1 MKSFRGG
8 CALAALVVAT
18 IAGSAC
24 GGSATTPTGL
34 TAPCTKAPYKVG
46 LVTDVG
52 KLSDKSFNFDSYNGV
67 IDAQADSSLG
77 VVGKAIESSVESDY
91 AKNIQ
96 TFIDQ
101 KYCMVVTVGFK
112 LGDATIKAARANPNV
127 AFAIVDFGDY
137 TDLGRRSH
145 PGTLLGIGFK
155 EDQPGFLAGAL
166 AGLLT
171 KTNVIG
177 AVAGLKTVPPVVRYV
192 QGYENGAK
200 FVNPKIKVLSS
211 YQPESGAK
219 DFNDPDWGKQQ
230 GVTFISQGADVL
242 FGAGGQTG
250 NGALLAAKDA
260 GNFCVGVDVDQYISY
275 PDVASCLITSAEKHL
290 DLAVKQAVTDLTKG
304 TLKGGIV
311 SFNIQNNGI
320 GLAPYHDN
328 ASKIPADVQTKIA
341 DIQSKLKSGAIT
353 TGVTA

>member
-1 MKSFRGG
+1 MKSFRGVG
-8 CALAALVVAT
+8 ALAALVAAT

-24 GGSATTPTGL
+24 GGTATPTGL
-34 TAPCTKAPYKVG
+34 TAPCSKAPYKVG

-67 IDAQADSSLG
+67 LDAQADTSLG
-77 VVGKAIESSVESDY
+77 VSGKAIESSVESDY
-91 AKNIQ
+91 SKNIQ

-127 AFAIVDFGDY
+127 GFVMVDFGDY
-137 TDLGRRSH
+137 AELGKVSH
-145 PGTLLGIGFK
+145 PGNLLGIGFR

-192 QGYENGAK
+192 EGYAAGAK
-200 FVNPKIKVLSS
+200 FTNPKVKVLSI

-230 GVTFISQGADVL
+230 GVTFIGQGADVL
-242 FGAGGQTG
+242 FGVGGNTG
-250 NGALLAAKDA
+250 NGALVAAKEA
-260 GNFCVGVDVDQYISY
+260 GKMCVGVDVDQYISY
-275 PDVASCLITSAEKHL
+275 PDVASCLITSAELRLRVVVK
-290 DLAVKQAVTDLTKG
+290 LAITSMVKGTWQPGLQTFDLTNDG
-304 TLKGGIV
+304 V
-311 SFNIQNNGI
+311 
-320 GLAPYHDN
+320 GLAPYHDWD
-328 ASKIPADVQTKIA
+328 SKISA
-341 DIQSKLKSGAIT
+341 DIQAKVADITAKLKAGTIT
-353 TGVTA
+353 TGVP